1 MFRHT
6 PVLAEEVIQFLNPR
20 PGGFFIDVTVGA
32 GGHSRVILELTA
44 PDGKLLAI
52 DQDESALTQA
62 GQELAVF
69 GPRVVFV
76 HANFREVAQVAAAHG
91 FSGCDGVLADIGISS
106 MMVDDPSRGF
116 SFMREGPL
124 DMRMD
129 RTRRLTAAE
138 VLNTFSEK
146 DIAGILFHYGEERR
160 SRAIARSIVRARPL
174 QSTADLARAIDRV
187 TGPSRYGRIHPA
199 TRTFQALRIFVND
212 ELKNLEIFLDSS
224 MSVVGTGG
232 RIVVITFHSLED
244 RIVKQKFRAPAV
256 AGLVLTRKVV
266 AANESE
272 LQRNPRSRSAKLRA
286 WERS

>member
-6 PVLAEEVIQFLNPR
+6 PVLAEQVIQFLNPR
-20 PGGFFIDVTVGA
+20 PGGFFIDATVGA

-62 GQELAVF
+62 GQELAAF

-224 MSVVGTGG
+224 MAIVGSRG